1 MNRIDLAGQIAVVAG
16 GAGGIGLETARR
28 LAASGARV
36 AIWDL
41 NEAALGAAANALP
54 EARTTCVDMM
64 DETAVSAA
72 MEAVQAEHG
81 RLDILVSCTGQEA
94 RRCAV
99 VDWDVAAWRRSLE
112 INLTTTFIASKFA
125 VREMMKRDYGRIVT
139 MSSTSGK
146 DGNPFDS
153 PYATAKAGIM
163 GLTKSLGKELAT
175 TGIRVN
181 CVCPAAID
189 SPLFARLPPE
199 QKQFSIGKIPLGRLG
214 KMDEVAALIAWL
226 CSEECSFS
234 TGAVFDISGGRS
246 TY

>member
-1 MNRIDLAGQIAVVAG
+1 MNRIELTDRVAVVAG
-16 GAGGIGLETARR
+16 GAGGIGLETAKR

-41 NEAALGAAANALP
+41 NETALGAAAEALP
-54 EARTTCVDMM
+54 AARTVRVDMV
-64 DETAVSAA
+64 DEAAVSDA
-72 MEAVQAEHG
+72 MGSVHAEHG
-81 RLDILVSCTGQEA
+81 RLDILVSCTGMEA

-99 VDWDVAAWRRSLE
+99 VDYDVAAWRRSLE
-112 INLTTTFIASKFA
+112 INLTTTFIACKFA

-153 PYATAKAGIM
+153 PYAAAKAGIM
-163 GLTKSLGKELAT
+163 GFTKSLAKELAA
-175 TGIRVN
+175 TGIRAN

-189 SPLFARLPPE
+189 SPLFARLPQE

-214 KMDEVAALIAWL
+214 RMDEVAALIAWL